1 MQVDVQVVGA
11 SALAATR
18 HFHLLR
24 ALPSADDKR
33 AQGERVRE
41 EHLEI
46 RNSVRDFVEREIV
59 PIADE
64 LDNAEQE
71 IPMSVIKKMAEL
83 GYFGLIFPAE
93 YGGMGLDTMAM
104 AIVTEE
110 LSRGWLS
117 VGSVMTRMLITGSL
131 IMSAGTLAQK
141 KKFLPKI
148 AAGEML
154 TAAAFT
160 EPDVGSDTASMKLR
174 ATKEGGVY
182 KLYGEKTWCTFANRA
197 HVLTVL
203 ARTNP
208 EAKPPHKGLSIL
220 LVEKEPGDGF
230 HPPELAGSA
239 IPTIGYKGM
248 KSYSLGFDGYPCPTE
263 NLLGEKEGQG
273 FYQLMATYEY
283 ARIQTAARAVGVAQA
298 SLEAAIKYAKDRVQF
313 GKPIAEFQVIRHKIA
328 HAASEIEAARRL
340 CYFACEYKDS
350 GKRADLEAGMAKL
363 YAAEMAERVTSE
375 MMQVFGGYGYSREY
389 PAQRF
394 WRDARVFRIFEGTS
408 EIQHEVIARRLLD
421 DK

>member
-1 MQVDVQVVGA
+1 MLKEEHQQIRE
-11 SALAATR
+11 S
-18 HFHLLR
+18 
-24 ALPSADDKR
+24 
-33 AQGERVRE
+33 VRE
-41 EHLEI
+41 
-46 RNSVRDFVEREIV
+46 FVEREVV

-64 LDNAEQE
+64 LDNAEKE
-71 IPMSVIKKMAEL
+71 IPMPVIGKMAEL
-83 GYFGLIFPAE
+83 GYFGLIFPPE
-93 YGGMGLDTMAM
+93 YGGMGLDSLSM

-117 VGSVMTRMLITGSL
+117 VGSVMTRMIITGTL
-131 IMSAGTLAQK
+131 IMANGTEAQK

-148 AAGEML
+148 ASGELL

-174 ATKEGGVY
+174 TVKEGDQY

-208 EAKPPHKGLSIL
+208 DVQPPHKGLSIL

-230 HPPELAGSA
+230 HPPELAGGA

-248 KSYSLGFDGYPCPTE
+248 KSYSLGFDGYACPRE
-263 NLLGEKEGQG
+263 NLLGGEEGRG

-283 ARIQTAARAVGVAQA
+283 ARIQTAARAVGTAQA
-298 SLEAAIKYAKDRVQF
+298 SYEAALKYAQERVQF
-313 GKPIAEFQVIRHKIA
+313 GHPIADFQVIRHKLA
-328 HAASEIEAARRL
+328 HAAVDIEAARQL
-340 CYFACEYKDS
+340 TYYACEKKDS
-350 GKRADLEAGMAKL
+350 GVRSDLEAGMAKVF
-363 YAAEMAERVTSE
+363 AAEMAERVTSE
-375 MMQVFGGYGYSREY
+375 MMQIFGGYGYSREY

-408 EIQHEVIARRLLD
+408 EIQYEVIAKRLLGG
-421 DK
+421 K

>member
-1 MQVDVQVVGA
+1 V
-11 SALAATR
+11 L
-18 HFHLLR
+18 
-24 ALPSADDKR
+24 
-33 AQGERVRE
+33 RE
-41 EHLEI
+41 EHQQI
-46 RNSVRDFVEREIV
+46 RESVREFVEREVV

-64 LDNAEQE
+64 LDNAEKE
-71 IPMSVIKKMAEL
+71 IPMPVIGKMAEL

-93 YGGMGLDTMAM
+93 YGGMGLDSLSM

-117 VGSVMTRMLITGSL
+117 VGSVMTRMIITGTL
-131 IMSAGTLAQK
+131 IMANGTEEQK

-148 AAGEML
+148 ASGELL

-174 ATKEGGVY
+174 AVKEGDQY

-208 EAKPPHKGLSIL
+208 EVQPPHKGLSIL
-220 LVEKEPGDGF
+220 LVEKAPGDGF
-230 HPPELAGSA
+230 HPPELAGGA

-248 KSYSLGFDGYPCPTE
+248 KSYSLGFDGFACPRE
-263 NLLGEKEGQG
+263 NLLGGEEGRG

-283 ARIQTAARAVGVAQA
+283 ARIQTAARAVGTAQA
-298 SLEAAIKYAKDRVQF
+298 AYEAALKYAQERVQF
-313 GKPIAEFQVIRHKIA
+313 GHPIADFQVIRHKLA
-328 HAASEIEAARRL
+328 HAAVEIEAARQL
-340 CYFACEYKDS
+340 TYYACEKKDS
-350 GKRADLEAGMAKL
+350 GARSDLEAGMAKVF
-363 YAAEMAERVTSE
+363 AAEMAERVTSE
-375 MMQVFGGYGYSREY
+375 MMQIFGGYGYSREY

-408 EIQHEVIARRLLD
+408 EIHYEVIAKRLLGG
-421 DK
+421 K

>member
-1 MQVDVQVVGA
+1 M
-11 SALAATR
+11 R
-18 HFHLLR
+18 
-24 ALPSADDKR
+24 P
-33 AQGERVRE
+33 
-41 EHLEI
+41 EHHEI
-46 RNSVRDFVEREIV
+46 RASVRDFVEREII

-64 LDNAEQE
+64 LDNAEKE
-71 IPMSVIKKMAEL
+71 IPQSVIAKMAEL
-83 GYFGLIFPAE
+83 GYFGLIFPPE
-93 YGGMGLDTMAM
+93 YGGMGLDTMSM

-131 IMSAGTLAQK
+131 IMSAGTEAQK
-141 KKFLPKI
+141 QKFLPKI
-148 AAGEML
+148 ASGEML

-160 EPDVGSDTASMKLR
+160 EPDVGSDTAAMKLR
-174 ATKEGGVY
+174 AKRVGDRYE
-182 KLYGEKTWCTFANRA
+182 LRGEKTWCTFANRA

-208 EAKPPHKGLSIL
+208 DVKPLHKGLSIL
-220 LVEKEPGDGF
+220 LVEKTPGDGF
-230 HPPELAGSA
+230 HPPELAGSP

-248 KSYSLGFDGYPCPTE
+248 KSYSLGFDGYTCPAA
-263 NLLGEKEGQG
+263 NLLGEVEGQG

-283 ARIQTAARAVGVAQA
+283 ARIQTAARAVGTAQA
-298 SLEAAIKYAKDRVQF
+298 SLEAAIRYAKERVQF
-313 GKPIAEFQVIRHKIA
+313 GKPIAEFQVLRHKIA

-340 CYFACEYKDS
+340 TYFACDTKDA
-350 GKRADLEAGMAKL
+350 GKRADLEAGMAKAF
-363 YAAEMAERVTSE
+363 AAEMAERVTSE
-375 MMQVFGGYGYSREY
+375 MLQVFGGYGYSREY

-408 EIQHEVIARRLLD
+408 EIQYEVIARRLLD